1 MIDMRSLTL
10 VMAATT
16 LAAQCQ
22 DSTDAVL
29 PDAAEIASYYAS
41 DQGLEAALTG
51 NVATINVAQ
60 SAQQLRR
67 GGALWAKVGP
77 YVFLFTDQTQQLL
90 IDYPGLAGVRVVTRV
105 GQTDVANALLLRDE
119 LNDVLWRRA
128 KNIAGQA
135 RRDGTERVRLLEEL
149 VAWGEARTE
158 FEYNSRYTRR

>member
-16 LAAQCQ
+16 LAAQCP
-22 DSTDAVL
+22 DSSEAGL
-29 PDAAEIASYYAS
+29 PSASDVAGYYAS
-41 DQGLEAALTG
+41 DRGLEATVNG
-51 NVATINVAQ
+51 NVATIYVAQ

-77 YVFLFTDQTQQLL
+77 YVFLFTDETQQLL
-90 IDYPGLAGVRVVTRV
+90 TDYPGLAGVRVVTRV
-105 GQTDVANALLLRDE
+105 GEAEVANALLLRNE

-149 VAWGEARTE
+149 VAWGEAHTE